1 MDNIYINKILAGDTS
16 AFRYLIQQYNDMAFT
31 LAMSVLKDAF
41 VAEEVVHDAF
51 IKAFNA
57 LPKFRHNSKFS
68 TWFYRIVVNEAL
80 KRNKKEETWK
90 RNCFE
95 ISEND
100 IQQTVEQ
107 LSESQQLEERKHYI
121 QLILKLM
128 SPKESLALQLFY
140 LNEYPIDEITNV
152 TGWSVSNVKVIL
164 HRARKNFYTLM
175 KKHIGNEIYQLL

>member
-16 AFRYLIQQYNDMAFT
+16 TFRYLIQQYKGMAFT
-31 LAMSVLKDAF
+31 LAMSVVKDAF
-41 VAEEVVHDAF
+41 IAEEVVHDAF
-51 IKAFNA
+51 IMAFNA
-57 LPKFRHNSKFS
+57 LPTFKHNSKFS

-80 KRNKKEETWK
+80 KRSKKEEAWK

-107 LSESQQLEERKHYI
+107 LSESQLEERKYYI

-140 LNEYPIDEITNV
+140 LNEYPIDEITDV
-152 TGWSVSNVKVIL
+152 TGWSVANVKVIL
-164 HRARKNFYTLM
+164 YRARKNFYTLM